1 MPGDYVQFDWTGWGE
16 HGRVQPPDRI
26 SLPEGNHILNAVA
39 LATCVIL
46 DKLSVLCV
54 SVFLSAK

>member
-1 MPGDYVQFDWTGWGE
+1 MPSDNVQFEWTGWGE
-16 HGRVQPPDRI
+16 HGRVQPPDLI
-26 SLPEGNHILNAVA
+26 GLPVGSHLLNAVA

-54 SVFLSAK
+54 SVFSSAK